1 MIKTE
6 LVEMTPERASKLLA
20 NNPCNRNVSQNR
32 VYQYATDMM
41 LGTWSLTGQAIFVCE
56 DGRLLDGQHRL
67 YAVIKSGVTVPMIL
81 VTGLP
86 ASGEYDAG
94 RPRSLRDRLVMSGSI
109 SEDLA
114 TRRAVAVANL
124 ALECNPPKD
133 GRTGCSV
140 ASQRQNVTLWLQQ
153 HQDLVEFISTIPDG
167 HRRGSVC
174 SAPIVLAMIS
184 ALDAGVPKEEL
195 LSWLDIVETGF
206 SRSTKDDPA
215 ICLRNFLLDPRG
227 KHLARKGYARTGYV
241 KRAQSSIRHYLAD
254 DGARKLYEPKNY
266 LYPIPGVQ
274 ISDSALQSE
283 DAAE

>member
-6 LVEMTPERASKLLA
+6 LVEMTPELASKLLA
-20 NNPCNRNVSQNR
+20 NNPSNRNVSQSR

-41 LGTWSLTGQAIFVCE
+41 LGTWSLTGQAISVCE

-94 RPRSLRDRLVMSGSI
+94 RPRSLRDRLVMS
-109 SEDLA
+109 
-114 TRRAVAVANL
+114 
-124 ALECNPPKD
+124 
-133 GRTGCSV
+133 
-140 ASQRQNVTLWLQQ
+140 
-153 HQDLVEFISTIPDG
+153 
-167 HRRGSVC
+167 GSVC

-274 ISDSALQSE
+274 ISDSALQIE